1 MKFVASLSVVDS
13 LPHMISSVVSF
24 CAVYADQ
31 ISFEGDNEVPLM
43 GPGMPLSTSKRRDIG
58 FVPAANFH
66 RLSHFGIWSYVLL
79 RGMGFALTVQI
90 VVPPLC

>member
-1 MKFVASLSVVDS
+1 MDRR
-13 LPHMISSVVSF
+13 
-24 CAVYADQ
+24 
-31 ISFEGDNEVPLM
+31 GDCQGAENDGAEAKDNRRAAQTRVGGQRVPLM
-43 GPGMPLSTSKRRDIG
+43 RPGMPLSTSKRRDIG
-58 FVPAANFH
+58 FVPAANSH